1 MWFDYVLI
9 DDIDD
14 ELDRANLELDRMRE
28 ESECTTFK
36 RNGTYVTICNCKY
49 GVNSHR
55 GNK

>member
-1 MWFDYVLI
+1 MWFDDVLI

-49 GVNSHR
+49 GVHSHR
-55 GNK
+55 GI